1 VAWAIALLF
10 ACGAPAL
17 SRSRI
22 ETESALNEDSE
33 SARNEDSESAL
44 NEDSESARKPWR
56 WISGKGAWLAAG
68 AAFAIG
74 LVAVVVLAAVPL
86 GPASQDPAPAV
97 ERGGAGQVTKA
108 TDVTFQDVMVG
119 DCYNNTPS
127 NSFATLPEVPCLQ
140 PHDNEVFYIF
150 TMSPGR
156 YPGDGAVQASADQTC
171 VDRLPD
177 YVGDS
182 PSASLGA
189 GSFVKDQLSWDSG
202 DRSVICVLSRID
214 GEKLN
219 GTTRAP
225 Q

>member
-33 SARNEDSESAL
+33 SARNEDSESAP

-74 LVAVVVLAAVPL
+74 LVAVVELAAVPL
-86 GPASQDPAPAV
+86 GPASQDQAPAV
-97 ERGGAGQVTKA
+97 GRDDGAGQVTKA
-108 TDVTFQDVMVG
+108 TNVTFPDVRVG
-119 DCYNNTPS
+119 DCYNNTPN
-127 NSFATLPEVPCLQ
+127 NSFVTLPEVPCLQ

-150 TMSPGR
+150 TMGPGR
-156 YPGDGAVQASADQTC
+156 YPGDGAVQTSADQTC
-171 VDRLPD
+171 DDRLSD

-182 PSASLGA
+182 PSASLGF
-189 GSFVKDQLSWDSG
+189 GSFLRMS
-202 DRSVICVLSRID
+202 
-214 GEKLN
+214 
-219 GTTRAP
+219 
-225 Q
+225 